1 MTLDY
6 FEQQQQQQNQQRQQ
20 QDEDRDDDEM
30 PLTPSMPLNLEGEE
44 EEEVGY
50 DSEPAM
56 TPHRGGNY
64 FPTPPPTEAGIDG
77 VGTRGGDRDGD
88 EGEGSGDNDAD
99 KDAASHPLRSS
110 WNIVEMSS
118 HAQPQAPAASSVS
131 DGEAEYLPSRP
142 ARPPLSH
149 AGSSRTPLP
158 VLPEDPD

>member
-1 MTLDY
+1 
-6 FEQQQQQQNQQRQQ
+6 
-20 QDEDRDDDEM
+20 M

-110 WNIVEMSS
+110 WNMVEMSS
-118 HAQPQAPAASSVS
+118 HAQPQASAASSVS